1 MYTVQAIYNNL
12 DKKLDLFMAL
22 CVPQAFCRVSKPACF
37 GAAPAPRIFFP
48 EPAPAPVDKA
58 FFHNFEGLK
67 YVQNNCSNTCI
78 YSC

>member
-22 CVPQAFCRVSKPACF
+22 CVPQAFCRVSEPACF

-48 EPAPAPVDKA
+48 EPAPAPEDIA
-58 FFHNFEGLK
+58 F
-67 YVQNNCSNTCI
+67 
-78 YSC
+78 